1 MKKLGALDANFLYS
15 ESRLMP
21 NHVASVQRFELP
33 EGITPDEYIAGLK
46 DYLRNRLHL
55 VPYLTRR
62 LKYVPGNLDHPFW
75 VRDKAVDLDDHVIE
89 VPLPEPGT
97 VRLLEQ
103 KIAELHAVNMDRS
116 RPLWAIYVVTGLED
130 GSIAFYNQVHH
141 AAIDGMAGQAA
152 TQILMDNTPD
162 HPPVEAP
169 QDEPVEDDGVA
180 SLLQLS
186 LENLVAYQIGATSRW
201 LGSMETMRRMVQRAI
216 DPSRAFGALVE
227 SAPRTRFNE
236 MIGKER
242 SYAVGQ
248 FPFAEARKMG
258 KQLGCT
264 MNDIFMAVCA
274 GGLRRYLQRHDEL
287 PGGGLIAGCPVSLRR
302 PNEREMGNNVTMM
315 RVNLATHI
323 ADAKQRLLA
332 IHESARIAKEVT
344 ADLAESHDPN
354 AALPGLPAMMSLAA
368 AAAESSR
375 MATFALPPMNVVISN
390 VPGPRETLYCNGA
403 RMLTH
408 YPVSIPAH
416 GVGLNITVQSYAGT
430 LYFGVTGCARALP
443 DADQLRDDMVA
454 AYLELRQALLPD
466 NVSTFKRIVPATE
479 GSKLQIDE
487 SITPK
492 VA

>member
-1 MKKLGALDANFLYS
+1 MQKLGALDANFLYA

-21 NHVASVQRFELP
+21 NHVASLQRFELP
-33 EGITPDEYIAGLK
+33 DGVTAGEYIAGLK
-46 DYLRNRLHL
+46 DYLRARLHL

-62 LKYVPGNLDHPFW
+62 LKTVPGNLDHPFW
-75 VRDKAVDLDDHVIE
+75 VRDKAVDLDNHVIE
-89 VPLPEPGT
+89 VPLSTPGT
-97 VRLLEQ
+97 VARLEQ
-103 KIAELHAVNMDRS
+103 KIAELHAVRMDRS
-116 RPLWAIYVVTGLED
+116 RPLWAIYVITGLED
-130 GSIAFYNQVHH
+130 GTVAFYNQVHH

-152 TQILMDNTPD
+152 TQILMDDTPD
-162 HPPVEAP
+162 HPPVETP
-169 QDEPVEDDGVA
+169 EEEPAEEDGIA

-186 LENLVAYQIGATSRW
+186 FENLVAYQIGATSRW
-201 LGSMETMRRMVQRAI
+201 LGGLETMRRMVQRAI
-216 DPSRAFGALVE
+216 DPARPFGALME
-227 SAPRTRFNE
+227 TAPRTRFNQV
-236 MIGKER
+236 IGAAR
-242 SYAVGQ
+242 SYAIGQ

-264 MNDIFMAVCA
+264 VNDVFMAVCA

-287 PGGGLIAGCPVSLRR
+287 PGSGLIAGCPVSLRR
-302 PNEREMGNNVTMM
+302 GHDREMGNNVTMM

-323 ADAKQRLLA
+323 ADPRQRLLA

-344 ADLAESHDPN
+344 ADLAEGYDAN
-354 AALPGLPAMMSLAA
+354 AALPGLPAMLTLAA
-368 AAAESSR
+368 AAAEGSR
-375 MATFALPPMNVVISN
+375 MASFVRSPMNVVISN

-416 GVGLNITVQSYAGT
+416 GAGLNITVQSYAGN
-430 LYFGVTGCARALP
+430 LYFGITGCARALP
-443 DADQLRDDMVA
+443 DAGQLRDDIVA

-466 NVSTFKRIVPATE
+466 NVSAFKRIVPAAKE
-479 GSKLQIDE
+479 PVLQTDE